1 MLSREVL
8 VTVENWYFP
17 IVDQGCLN
25 FQTWSGLGIGLGAA
39 IESGDGG
46 VIMPVER
53 ERKGKTLVRQ
63 LLQFLIPQIIQSFFL
78 SLLEGFRIVRYRLS
92 VKEAYASNSV
102 HSLYGNGRWY
112 PFFGSTK
119 VGSCP
124 GSLVKGRF

>member
-53 ERKGKTLVRQ
+53 ERR
-63 LLQFLIPQIIQSFFL
+63 
-78 SLLEGFRIVRYRLS
+78 
-92 VKEAYASNSV
+92 
-102 HSLYGNGRWY
+102 
-112 PFFGSTK
+112 
-119 VGSCP
+119 
-124 GSLVKGRF
+124 